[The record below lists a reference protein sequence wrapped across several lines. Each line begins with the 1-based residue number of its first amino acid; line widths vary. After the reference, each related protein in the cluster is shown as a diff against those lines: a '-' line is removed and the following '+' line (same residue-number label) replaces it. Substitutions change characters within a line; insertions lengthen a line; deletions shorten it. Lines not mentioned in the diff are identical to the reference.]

1 MAGLEV
7 EYQRFLRATDA
18 LLNIHAQIGGLEFH
32 FQKLVAENIHL
43 RLFYELDKAVGE
55 VALRI
60 MRGATYLDG
69 SRPAL
74 LVPAFS
80 SVSAASA
87 AIIAKAR
94 RRMFYL
100 EWTTLVKIRA
110 NLDTLLDPADHF
122 LTIFGLHSA
131 VYDDIRIVRNHIA
144 HNTDSTRRQFSP
156 VALRLFPLARGIS
169 PAKLLIS
176 RRAVLPSPGASGS
189 GNLAACEQY
198 IKWSRLFLKTLTKS
212 PT

>member
-1 MAGLEV
+1 MAGLEI
-7 EYQRFLRATDA
+7 EYRRFLRATDT
-18 LLNIHAQIGGLEFH
+18 LLDLYARIAGLDIP
-32 FQKLVAENIHL
+32 FQKLIAENIHL

-55 VALRI
+55 VALRM

-69 SRPAL
+69 SSPTL

-80 SVSAASA
+80 SANAAGA
-87 AIIAKAR
+87 AIIAKSR
-94 RRMFYL
+94 RRLYYL
-100 EWTTLVKIRA
+100 EWTTLTKIQS

-122 LTIFGLHSA
+122 LATFGLHIT

-144 HNTDSTRRQFSP
+144 HNTDSTRRQFSTITS
-156 VALRLFPLARGIS
+156 RLFPLARGIS

-176 RRAVLPSPGASGS
+176 RRTVLPSSTTSGI
-189 GNLAACEQY
+189 GNFTACEQY
-198 IKWSRLFLKTLTKS
+198 IKWARLFLKVLTKS